1 MYFLQFWINGIPYEL
16 FFWSGFFDSV
26 SLFQFLLLHIFYCCV
41 VFCCLDILQF
51 VYSFNS
57 FWILK
62 QFPILAIKRKASKT
76 IPVQVFLYGKMLSF
90 LLSEQIGEEW
100 LNNMVSCVFTFL
112 RNFQNVFQN
121 HCTISHSHH
130 YESYYYW
137 YHVIFTAHK
146 KISFLGVK
154 SENRIKI
161 DHWAAFT
168 KWGRA
173 QLPSLTLTVTNR
185 TLPRGHWKN
194 ALWIVLWDSLTLM
207 WTGTIR
213 EQQEGALRHSR

>member
-137 YHVIFTAHK
+137 YHMIFTAHK

-161 DHWAAFT
+161 DHWAAST

-213 EQQEGALRHSR
+213 EQQGALRHSR